1 MPLNYIV
8 DRTCIIYCIYCT
20 RSISIVTVPGI
31 QVPYTPYLGRT
42 ARGQVIISTR
52 LEPLKPRPQPG
63 GAEQGLDLRDYSTLG
78 VTICWLLWGV
88 ILPMGWDIFPTAF
101 QLVAANY
108 PIPRTLLG
116 LYKLGDC
123 SGIAFWALHYN

>member
-1 MPLNYIV
+1 
-8 DRTCIIYCIYCT
+8 
-20 RSISIVTVPGI
+20 VTVPGI

-78 VTICWLLWGV
+78 VTICWLLWGLYYQRV
-88 ILPMGWDIFPTAF
+88 GIYSPRHSSWWEQTTPSRALP
-101 QLVAANY
+101 
-108 PIPRTLLG
+108 
-116 LYKLGDC
+116 
-123 SGIAFWALHYN
+123 